1 MAHRDATPHTELV
14 ATSDVNS
21 EAPPKRLGTS
31 LTRDAVLAAAT
42 REYLAGRPLD
52 MSALAAEVGIGRS
65 TLYRLVGTREDLL
78 SVVLGEA
85 ADRTFAYARKH
96 TTAPGGAERI
106 VEVMDRFMH
115 AVAEA
120 RPLQELSRREPLVI
134 VRILLIPGPVEKV
147 SGRNVAAMLAKEEA
161 AGRLELSLPPDVLGL
176 AIIRMCDAHLYAPL
190 LGRTDPEIDTG
201 LDLVAALLGHTRR
214 PATK

>member
-1 MAHRDATPHTELV
+1 MVTLEQ
-14 ATSDVNS
+14 NS
-21 EAPPKRLGTS
+21 EGHAKRLGTS

-52 MSALAAEVGIGRS
+52 MSALASEVGIGRS
-65 TLYRLVGTREDLL
+65 TLYRLVGAREDLL

-106 VEVMDRFMH
+106 VEVMDRFMR
-115 AVAEA
+115 AVAAA

-134 VRILLIPGPVEKV
+134 VRILLVPGPVEDI
-147 SGRNVAAMLAKEEA
+147 SGRNVADMLAEESE
-161 AGRLELSLPPDVLGL
+161 AGRLELSLPPDILGL
-176 AIIRMCDAHLYAPL
+176 AIIRICDAHLYAPL
-190 LGRTDPEIDTG
+190 LGRTDPEIETG
-201 LDLVAALLGHTRR
+201 LDLVAALLGHTRVPR
-214 PATK
+214 P